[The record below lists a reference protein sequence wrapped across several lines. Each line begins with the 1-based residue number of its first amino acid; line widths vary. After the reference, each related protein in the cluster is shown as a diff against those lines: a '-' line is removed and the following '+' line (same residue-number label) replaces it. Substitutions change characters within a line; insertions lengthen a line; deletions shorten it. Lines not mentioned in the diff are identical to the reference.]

1 MRWLFNV
8 IKGNLINKNVKS
20 VVISTDRNKVEK
32 NNENIKKEFETL
44 DEIQEKSEEL
54 FFEHEEKMKYETES
68 ETERLENIIENKRL
82 ELENI
87 QVEAVKTIK
96 DAEKKAKE
104 ILENAI
110 NDANSEV
117 NNIKAN
123 AWEEGFNRG
132 KQEAMQR
139 MEEDVDAV
147 LISAN
152 KVLTESSIK
161 AREIFQDNKSEI
173 IKLSFEIAKKII
185 KKEASD
191 KEVLF
196 ENLVEAMKK
205 AQSNKELKIFVNWE
219 QLSFGKEIKDILKN
233 NFQGIETIDIIED
246 RTVEPGGCI
255 IETKLGKIDATIK
268 NQLDIVFNALIEE

>member
-1 MRWLFNV
+1 MFNV

-20 VVISTDRNKVEK
+20 VVISTDRNKVEE
-32 NNENIKKEFETL
+32 NNKNIKKEFETL

-54 FFEHEEKMKYETES
+54 FFEHEEKMEYETES
-68 ETERLENIIENKRL
+68 ETERLENIIENKRV

-104 ILENAI
+104 IVENAI

-117 NNIKAN
+117 NDIKAN

-185 KKEASD
+185 KKEVSD

>member
-1 MRWLFNV
+1 MFNV

-20 VVISTDRNKVEK
+20 VVISTDRNKIEE
-32 NNENIKKEFETL
+32 NNKNIKKEFETL

-54 FFEHEEKMKYETES
+54 FFEHEEKMEYETES
-68 ETERLENIIENKRL
+68 ETERLENIIENKRV

-185 KKEASD
+185 KKEVSD

>member
-1 MRWLFNV
+1 MFNV

-20 VVISTDRNKVEK
+20 VIISTDRNKIEE
-32 NNENIKKEFETL
+32 NNKNIKKEFETL

-54 FFEHEEKMKYETES
+54 FFEHEEKMEYETES
-68 ETERLENIIENKRL
+68 ETERLENIIENKRV

>member
-1 MRWLFNV
+1 MFNV

-20 VVISTDRNKVEK
+20 VVISTDRNKVEE
-32 NNENIKKEFETL
+32 NNKNIKKEFETL

-54 FFEHEEKMKYETES
+54 FFEHEEKMEYETES
-68 ETERLENIIENKRL
+68 ETERLENIIENKRV

>member
-1 MRWLFNV
+1 MFNV

-20 VVISTDRNKVEK
+20 VVISTDRNKVEE
-32 NNENIKKEFETL
+32 NNKNIKKEFETL

-54 FFEHEEKMKYETES
+54 FFEHEEKMEYETES
-68 ETERLENIIENKRL
+68 ETERLENIIENKRV

-117 NNIKAN
+117 NNIKAY

>member
-1 MRWLFNV
+1 MFNV

-20 VVISTDRNKVEK
+20 VVISTDRNKIEE
-32 NNENIKKEFETL
+32 NNKNIKKEFETL

-54 FFEHEEKMKYETES
+54 FFEHEEKMEYETES
-68 ETERLENIIENKRL
+68 ETERLENIIEDKRI

-117 NNIKAN
+117 NDIKAN

-139 MEEDVDAV
+139 MEEDIDAV

-185 KKEASD
+185 KKEVSD

>member
-1 MRWLFNV
+1 MFNV

-20 VVISTDRNKVEK
+20 VVISTDRNKVEE
-32 NNENIKKEFETL
+32 NNKNIKKEFETL

-54 FFEHEEKMKYETES
+54 FFEHEEKMEYETES
-68 ETERLENIIENKRL
+68 ETERLENIIENKRV

-110 NDANSEV
+110 NDTNSEV
-117 NNIKAN
+117 NDIKAN

-139 MEEDVDAV
+139 MEEDIDAV

-185 KKEASD
+185 KKEVSD

>member
-1 MRWLFNV
+1 MFNV

-20 VVISTDRNKVEK
+20 VVISTDRNKIEE
-32 NNENIKKEFETL
+32 NNKNIKKEFETL

-54 FFEHEEKMKYETES
+54 FFEHEEKMEYETEETES
-68 ETERLENIIENKRL
+68 ETERLENIIENKRV

-87 QVEAVKTIK
+87 QVEAEKTIK

-152 KVLTESSIK
+152 LTESSIK

-246 RTVEPGGCI
+246 RTVGPGGCI

>member
-1 MRWLFNV
+1 MFNV

-20 VVISTDRNKVEK
+20 VVISTDRNKVEE
-32 NNENIKKEFETL
+32 NNKNIKKEFETL

-54 FFEHEEKMKYETES
+54 FFEHEEKMEYETES
-68 ETERLENIIENKRL
+68 ETERLENIIENKRV

-110 NDANSEV
+110 NNANSEV
-117 NNIKAN
+117 NDIKAN

-139 MEEDVDAV
+139 MEEDIDAV

>member
-20 VVISTDRNKVEK
+20 VVISTDRNKVEE
-32 NNENIKKEFETL
+32 NNKNIKKEFETL

-54 FFEHEEKMKYETES
+54 FFEHEEKMEYETES
-68 ETERLENIIENKRL
+68 ETERLENIIENKRV

-96 DAEKKAKE
+96 DAEKKAKD

-110 NDANSEV
+110 NDVNSEV
-117 NNIKAN
+117 NDIKAN

>member
-1 MRWLFNV
+1 MFNV

-20 VVISTDRNKVEK
+20 VVISTDRNKVEE
-32 NNENIKKEFETL
+32 NNKNIKKEFETL

-54 FFEHEEKMKYETES
+54 FFEHEEKMEYETES
-68 ETERLENIIENKRL
+68 ETERLENIIENKRV

-104 ILENAI
+104 IIENAI

-117 NNIKAN
+117 NDIKAN

-139 MEEDVDAV
+139 MEEDIDAV

>member
-1 MRWLFNV
+1 MFNV

-20 VVISTDRNKVEK
+20 VVISTDRNKIEE
-32 NNENIKKEFETL
+32 NNKNIKKEFETL

-54 FFEHEEKMKYETES
+54 FFEHEEKMEYETES
-68 ETERLENIIENKRL
+68 ETERLENIIENKRV

-117 NNIKAN
+117 NDIKAN

>member
-1 MRWLFNV
+1 MFNV

-20 VVISTDRNKVEK
+20 VVISTDRNKVEE
-32 NNENIKKEFETL
+32 NNKNIKKEFETL

-54 FFEHEEKMKYETES
+54 FFEHEEKMEYETES
-68 ETERLENIIENKRL
+68 ETERLENIIENKRV

-96 DAEKKAKE
+96 DAEKKAKD

-110 NDANSEV
+110 NDVNSEV
-117 NNIKAN
+117 NDIKAN

>member
-20 VVISTDRNKVEK
+20 VVISTDRNKIEE
-32 NNENIKKEFETL
+32 NNKNIKKEFETL

-54 FFEHEEKMKYETES
+54 FFEHEEKMEYETES
-68 ETERLENIIENKRL
+68 ETERLENIIENKRV

>member
-1 MRWLFNV
+1 MFNV

-20 VVISTDRNKVEK
+20 VVISTDRNKVEE
-32 NNENIKKEFETL
+32 NNKNIKKEFETL

-54 FFEHEEKMKYETES
+54 FFEHEEKMEYETES
-68 ETERLENIIENKRL
+68 ETERLENIIENKRV

-117 NNIKAN
+117 NDIKAN

-161 AREIFQDNKSEI
+161 AREIFRDNKSEI

-185 KKEASD
+185 KKEVSD